1 LTAGFNRA
9 RYDADQNVAAFTARL
24 KDAMDRDSVQGDLA
38 AVVHRT
44 LEPVHVS
51 VWLTS
56 RDWGLGCLHRVHLP
70 PDCGG

>member
-1 LTAGFNRA
+1 LTALFTPLRRRVQRAGDRRFNRA

-24 KDAMDRDSVQGDLA
+24 KDAVDLDSVQVDLA
-38 AVVHRT
+38 AVLHRP

-56 RDWGLGCLHRVHLP
+56 RD
-70 PDCGG
+70 

>member
-24 KDAMDRDSVQGDLA
+24 KDAMDLDSVQGDLA

-56 RDWGLGCLHRVHLP
+56 RD
-70 PDCGG
+70 